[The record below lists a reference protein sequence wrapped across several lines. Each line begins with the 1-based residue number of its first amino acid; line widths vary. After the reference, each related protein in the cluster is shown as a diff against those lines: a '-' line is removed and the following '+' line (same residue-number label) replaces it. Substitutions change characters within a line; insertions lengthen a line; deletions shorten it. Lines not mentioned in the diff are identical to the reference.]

1 MKDVILSP
9 FRNCEAHLKSV
20 PDVMEF
26 RGKTYHFLNHFYVCD
41 ESGEEFTDEVTGE
54 INFAQV
60 YNQYR
65 EENNIPYVNE
75 IIKLRK
81 DCLLSKADMGRVLG
95 FGENQYYHYELG
107 EVPSP
112 SNGRL
117 LRTFIDN
124 RKALVSAIVES
135 SIKESNKVKALKS
148 LEALSEIEQA
158 EKTIYELLFPIK
170 QTINNGYA
178 LMSVNKVRQMIL
190 FFLGQMNVGYKTALN
205 KLMFYADFL
214 MFKQHCVGISGLTYS
229 ALPYGNVPNNFKVL
243 YGIFDE
249 IDEVDGERP
258 YFKSLKVCDMS
269 VFNDD
274 EIKVLEYVAQ
284 KMAKQN
290 SSTLS
295 EINHKEDAWLKY
307 KHDTKLLVPYC
318 EAFSLNAL

>member
-1 MKDVILSP
+1 MKEVVLSP
-9 FRNCEAHLKSV
+9 FRNCEARLMRV
-20 PDVMEF
+20 PDTMEF
-26 RGKTYHFLNHFYVCD
+26 RGKTYHFLNHYYVCD

-65 EENNIPYVNE
+65 EENNIPFVNE

-81 DCLLSKADMGRVLG
+81 DCQLSKADMSRVLG

-124 RKALVSAIVES
+124 REALAAAIKES
-135 SIKESNKVKALKS
+135 SIKEINKVKALKS
-148 LEALSEIEQA
+148 LEKLSEIELDDR
-158 EKTIYELLFPIK
+158 TIYDLIFPGK
-170 QTINNGYA
+170 RNINNGYA
-178 LMSVNKVRQMIL
+178 LMSVNKVRQMVL
-190 FFLGQMNVGYKTALN
+190 YFLGKMDVGYKTALN

-214 MFKQHCVGISGLTYS
+214 MFKEYCVGISGLTYS

-249 IDEVDGERP
+249 IEEVDDEMP
-258 YFKSLKVCDMS
+258 YFKPLRVCDMS
-269 VFNDD
+269 VFNED
-274 EIKVLEYVAQ
+274 EIKVLECVAQ
-284 KMAKQN
+284 KMAN
-290 SSTLS
+290 LMSSSLS

-307 KHDTKLLVPYC
+307 KHDTKLLVPFS
-318 EAFSLNAL
+318 EAFSLKAL